1 MRKKLQKF
9 IRFIILIEAQKNRH
23 IGKSQTIYLR
33 NNVVENKDNTSSSF
47 IVTYTLLGN
56 LGPQPKG
63 LRCGNIK
70 HVDTVKNVLFMALL
84 AEPVEGLIICKS
96 LFESRENYNQESIQT
111 LCILW
116 TVAML

>member
-1 MRKKLQKF
+1 MKTK
-9 IRFIILIEAQKNRH
+9 IIL
-23 IGKSQTIYLR
+23 
-33 NNVVENKDNTSSSF
+33 TSIF

-63 LRCGNIK
+63 LRCGIIK
-70 HVDTVKNVLFMALL
+70 LVDTVKNVLFMALL
-84 AEPVEGLIICKS
+84 AEPVEGPIICKN